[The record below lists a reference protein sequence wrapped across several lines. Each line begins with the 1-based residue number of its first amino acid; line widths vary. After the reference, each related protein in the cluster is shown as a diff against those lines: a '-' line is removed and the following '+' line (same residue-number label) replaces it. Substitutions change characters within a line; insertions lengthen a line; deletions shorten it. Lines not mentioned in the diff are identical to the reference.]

1 MYTVNLD
8 KARKALP
15 AAAVKDFDDIVEQRV
30 LGASKHIQMIGK
42 MIEQIAVD
50 SVETNRT
57 IAEML
62 ERIQEVCQFFIH
74 TRGEA
79 SQAITN
85 AVYLMTAGY
94 RQHEERDIRTYAQRI
109 IDVKKQY
116 ERDCTAASE
125 TAVSYAVEIGN
136 RMSAIMVYDYS
147 SSVEAFLRKIN
158 GPKRIYIP
166 ESRVIN
172 GGAPFVQPCL
182 EAGHQIHFIPDA
194 SMMYYM
200 KSCDGVFMGAES
212 IYPDGTG
219 FNTTGSDIVGLLCD
233 YFHVPLYFISPLI
246 KLDVRP
252 VYGKEKCTVINDLR
266 SKLEPVANPKQV
278 KGTID
283 YTAPELLA
291 VSPGFIKAFITEQG
305 VIPATQL
312 YDISM
317 KYIKEL
323 RGADDV

>member
-1 MYTVNLD
+1 MYTVNLE

-50 SVETNRT
+50 SVEKN
-57 IAEML
+57 
-62 ERIQEVCQFFIH
+62 RIQEVCQFFIH

-85 AVYLMTAGY
+85 AVYLMTARY

-200 KSCDGVFMGAES
+200 KWGQRAYTRMVRASIQPDLILSVCFVIIFMCRC
-212 IYPDGTG
+212 ILYP
-219 FNTTGSDIVGLLCD
+219 L
-233 YFHVPLYFISPLI
+233 
-246 KLDVRP
+246 
-252 VYGKEKCTVINDLR
+252 
-266 SKLEPVANPKQV
+266 
-278 KGTID
+278 
-283 YTAPELLA
+283 
-291 VSPGFIKAFITEQG
+291 
-305 VIPATQL
+305 
-312 YDISM
+312 
-317 KYIKEL
+317 
-323 RGADDV
+323 

>member
-1 MYTVNLD
+1 MYTVNLE

-85 AVYLMTAGY
+85 AVYLMTARY

-116 ERDCTAASE
+116 ERIVRPHQKPLFLCCGK
-125 TAVSYAVEIGN
+125 GN

-172 GGAPFVQPCL
+172 GGAPSFSHVLKQ
-182 EAGHQIHFIPDA
+182 
-194 SMMYYM
+194 
-200 KSCDGVFMGAES
+200 
-212 IYPDGTG
+212 
-219 FNTTGSDIVGLLCD
+219 DIR
-233 YFHVPLYFISPLI
+233 FISFLM
-246 KLDVRP
+246 R
-252 VYGKEKCTVINDLR
+252 
-266 SKLEPVANPKQV
+266 A
-278 KGTID
+278 
-283 YTAPELLA
+283 
-291 VSPGFIKAFITEQG
+291 
-305 VIPATQL
+305 
-312 YDISM
+312 
-317 KYIKEL
+317 
-323 RGADDV
+323 

>member
-1 MYTVNLD
+1 MYTVNLE

-94 RQHEERDIRTYAQRI
+94 RQHEERDILTYAQRI

-194 SMMYYM
+194 CMMYYM
-200 KSCDGVFMGAES
+200 KES

-291 VSPGFIKAFITEQG
+291 VSQGFIKAFITEQG
-305 VIPATQL
+305 VIPATQM